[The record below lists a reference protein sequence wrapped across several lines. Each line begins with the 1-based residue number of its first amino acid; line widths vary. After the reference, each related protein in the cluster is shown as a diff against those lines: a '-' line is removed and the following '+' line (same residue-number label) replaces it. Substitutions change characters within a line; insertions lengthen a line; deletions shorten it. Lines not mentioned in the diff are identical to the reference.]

1 VIGNTNI
8 TGEEA
13 CKMGFTLAPIA
24 VGPCND
30 AWVKIFGKYN
40 NLGKINIFI
49 MPNDNMAVA

>member
-1 VIGNTNI
+1 MIGNTNI